1 MDCWGKKLQDLF
13 LRVVLLDNTEMTIC
27 ISKKRKG
34 HHLLQQVYNHLN
46 LAETEYFGLRYMDIT
61 NQTYW
66 LDEEKSIGSQILK
79 KTNTNTL
86 YLGVKYY
93 ALDPGKLKEEIT
105 RYQFFLQIKRDMLQG
120 RLAVSMDTAAQ
131 LGAFSVQSEL
141 GDYDPQR
148 HLLGYVSGS
157 TRTFSFFPL
166 CLFLLRMS
174 VLLKTISASV

>member
-27 ISKKRKG
+27 ISKKKKG
-34 HHLLQQVYNHLN
+34 HHLLQQVFNHLN
-46 LAETEYFGLRYMDIT
+46 LIETEYFGLRYMDIT

-66 LDEEKSIGSQILK
+66 LDEEKSMAGQILK

-93 ALDPGKLKEEIT
+93 ALDPGKLREEIT

-120 RLAVSMDTAAQ
+120 RIPVSMETAAQ
-131 LGAFSVQSEL
+131 LGAFAVQSEL
-141 GDYDPQR
+141 GDYDPKR
-148 HLLGYVSGS
+148 HLLGYVSGNS
-157 TRTFSFFPL
+157 H
-166 CLFLLRMS
+166 LFLFP
-174 VLLKTISASV
+174 ISSLSCSLVN